1 MPVIELEA
9 YVPPTAV
16 ARKDS
21 TGAKIHLRER
31 DGDILCGAGKK
42 LIADVWEE
50 VASPPVDDPSW
61 CKRCRAAESSI
72 PRLKRVAGASGTAL
86 RERAEHDKASLSPVT
101 DQVVAGDEVEWGIIS
116 THWWTVVAVDGDRLW
131 LSRFNDHL
139 QEREDRVEAI
149 DFRLVGHRK
158 AQP

>member
-16 ARKDS
+16 VRKDS

-86 RERAEHDKASLSPVT
+86 REKAEAALVDPAEVLARRFHEAYERLAPDFGYETRPESAVPWE
-101 DQVVAGDEVEWGIIS
+101 QVPEANRRLMIAVVKEVM
-116 THWWTVVAVDGDRLW
+116 L
-131 LSRFNDHL
+131 
-139 QEREDRVEAI
+139 
-149 DFRLVGHRK
+149 
-158 AQP
+158 